1 MARSAFHHSAHYRSA
16 VVLGSFSV
24 IDDNQEKDRLLNIF
38 IEQIAPGRTDEVRLS
53 NDKELTATELLAIPL
68 TEASVKIGKH
78 GVNDDKTDM
87 DIPVWAG
94 VLPYRTV
101 VGPLETVPEQEGII
115 ETPDYQQAYGERWYQ
130 N

>member
-1 MARSAFHHSAHYRSA
+1 M
-16 VVLGSFSV
+16 
-24 IDDNQEKDRLLNIF
+24 NIF

-53 NDKELTATELLAIPL
+53 NEKELTATELLAIPL

-101 VGPLETVPEQEGII
+101 VGPLETVPEQEGVIDK
-115 ETPDYQQAYGERWYQ
+115 PDYQAAYGERWYQ